1 MYRGLIVSGGMLSVF
16 GGFLILIDLY
26 APMGASGFGLPILII
41 GIVMFL
47 LGFWRPEPAPIEAEA
62 GKKFCW
68 YCMTQIPFDSKE
80 CSNCSLPQH
89 DASN

>member
-1 MYRGLIVSGGMLSVF
+1 MYRGLVVSGIILFIF
-16 GGFLILIDLY
+16 GAFPASIDLY
-26 APMGASGFGLPILII
+26 IPLGASGFGLPILVVGVI
-41 GIVMFL
+41 MFFV
-47 LGFWRPEPAPIEAEA
+47 GFWRPEPAPVEAEA

-68 YCMTQIPFDSKE
+68 YCMSQIPLASKE